1 MNPFPTIPP
10 GYCFINRG
18 MDGGLGEKK
27 KISNNNNNKVF
38 GHFLEGWINL
48 LLDHCASRVMWRCQ
62 GSFEVGGKAGETS
75 WDKEFEVTLDGAAEG
90 EVGMLGMLRMRSQE
104 EK

>member
-1 MNPFPTIPP
+1 
-10 GYCFINRG
+10 
-18 MDGGLGEKK
+18 MDGGLGEKKK